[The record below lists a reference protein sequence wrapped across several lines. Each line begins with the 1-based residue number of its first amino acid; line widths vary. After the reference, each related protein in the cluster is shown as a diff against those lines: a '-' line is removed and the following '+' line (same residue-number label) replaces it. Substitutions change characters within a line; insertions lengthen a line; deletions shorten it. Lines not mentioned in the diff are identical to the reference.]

1 MITDSEISIKINN
14 GNISWFKK
22 KYDYIKLNDILVIKP
37 TDLSLGSKFKINV
50 ECDFCNKPNNI
61 SYRDYIKNI
70 KKHDMYTCIKCCTRK
85 IKLTS
90 LEKYGVEHYAKTNE
104 YMDNMIKNNLIKYD
118 TEYFVSTDE
127 FREKSIVTNLEKYG
141 ETSYTK
147 TDDYLIKSKET
158 SMQRYGVDNYAK
170 IDEYKEKIIN
180 TTLERYGVTNYT
192 KTDEYLIKSKET
204 SFLKYGVD
212 NYAKTDECKEKIKE
226 VNLEKYGVEC
236 YTQTNEYK
244 ERVKNTYLE
253 KYGVDSFFKT
263 EEYLIKYKAT
273 SMLHYGVEHPMKDI
287 TVFTK
292 SMKNSFLINE
302 YKDLYYRGTYELDF
316 IIFCEKLNINIIN
329 GRTINYNV
337 NHIYYPD
344 FYLKELNLIIEIK
357 SNYTYKSDLEKNLLK
372 QKACLEQGYN
382 FIFIIDK
389 NYDEFLKL
397 IK

>member
-1 MITDSEISIKINN
+1 MITDSEISIKINS
-14 GNISWFKK
+14 GNIFWFKK
-22 KYDYIKLNDILVIKP
+22 KYDYIKLNDILIIKP

-104 YMDNMIKNNLIKYD
+104 YMDNMIKNNLIKYG
-118 TEYFVSTDE
+118 TEYFVSTDD
-127 FREKSIVTNLEKYG
+127 FREKSIVTNLERYGVTNFMKTEDFIIKSKEYNMQKYG
-141 ETSYTK
+141 VDSYTK
-147 TDDYLIKSKET
+147 TDEYKEKVRNT
-158 SMQRYGVDNYAK
+158 SLERYGVDNF
-170 IDEYKEKIIN
+170 
-180 TTLERYGVTNYT
+180 T

-204 SFLKYGVD
+204 SLLKYGVD

-226 VNLEKYGVEC
+226 VNLERYDVEW
-236 YTQTNEYK
+236 YTQTED
-244 ERVKNTYLE
+244 YLI
-253 KYGVDSFFKT
+253 KSKATNLLRYGVD
-263 EEYLIKYKAT
+263 
-273 SMLHYGVEHPMKDI
+273 HPMKNMNI
-287 TVFTK
+287 FLK
-292 SMKNSFLINE
+292 AMKNSYYLKE
-302 YKDLYYRGTYELDF
+302 YQNLYYRGTYELDF
-316 IIFCEKLNINIIN
+316 ILLCEKLNINIIN
-329 GRTINYNV
+329 GDIINYNDV
-337 NHIYYPD
+337 HKYYPD

-357 SNYTYKSDLEKNLLK
+357 SNYTYKSDLEKNLQK